1 MLGLL
6 DPAKVDEIFAV
17 INSRDKNNLLQL
29 LNELQNYDSSSI
41 IDELIE
47 HLKYKF
53 IHQNGDFSLLIFERF
68 FRILSEAKAMLNNSA
83 DPEFV
88 LFITLFMMLEAFNL
102 TDINEAISSLKS
114 QSPNSNLSLNSV
126 SNLTSQ
132 PTEQN
137 HSNLTSVKPKSKN
150 DYQLFVDAIYDKSY
164 ELGVIFDECVSFK
177 GFKDNTLN
185 LEFAMSDDQLILAR
199 KFYNDVILPSVR
211 SIYGENSKLNV
222 QKSEPKKQSP
232 LSRAPM
238 PPIIGQP
245 TLNKQNPN
253 SKPTDEPKG
262 LEALKSSM
270 SQDDINL
277 KELKRLF
284 GEPQILSNS

>member
-1 MLGLL
+1 
-6 DPAKVDEIFAV
+6 
-17 INSRDKNNLLQL
+17 
-29 LNELQNYDSSSI
+29 
-41 IDELIE
+41 
-47 HLKYKF
+47 
-53 IHQNGDFSLLIFERF
+53 
-68 FRILSEAKAMLNNSA
+68 
-83 DPEFV
+83 
-88 LFITLFMMLEAFNL
+88 
-102 TDINEAISSLKS
+102 
-114 QSPNSNLSLNSV
+114 
-126 SNLTSQ
+126 
-132 PTEQN
+132 
-137 HSNLTSVKPKSKN
+137 
-150 DYQLFVDAIYDKSY
+150 
-164 ELGVIFDECVSFK
+164 
-177 GFKDNTLN
+177 
-185 LEFAMSDDQLILAR
+185 MSDDQLILAR

>member
-1 MLGLL
+1 M
-6 DPAKVDEIFAV
+6 
-17 INSRDKNNLLQL
+17 
-29 LNELQNYDSSSI
+29 
-41 IDELIE
+41 
-47 HLKYKF
+47 
-53 IHQNGDFSLLIFERF
+53 IFERF

-88 LFITLFMMLEAFNL
+88 LFITVVMMLEAFNL
-102 TDINEAISSLKS
+102 TNIDDAISSLKS

-150 DYQLFVDAIYDKSY
+150 NYQLFVDAIYDKSY

-232 LSRAPM
+232 LSHAPM
-238 PPIIGQP
+238 PPRIGQT

-262 LEALKSSM
+262 LKALKSSM
-270 SQDDINL
+270 SQEDMNL